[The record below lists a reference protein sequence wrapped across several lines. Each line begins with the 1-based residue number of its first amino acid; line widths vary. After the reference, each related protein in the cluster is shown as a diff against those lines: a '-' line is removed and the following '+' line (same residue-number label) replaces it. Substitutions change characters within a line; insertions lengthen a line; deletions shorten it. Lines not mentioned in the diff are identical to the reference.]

1 MHPKHPRIEA
11 LLRDAHT
18 AEKQLRTAL
27 GKLLTFGVAADD
39 LPNHRDIFGL
49 ALLGDHERAE
59 VVSQLRSHW
68 PALQERGL
76 VAELSPDDVPTPLLR
91 LLVYTVNHL
100 EEIPSLLDA
109 LLVDAAP
116 TPAPEMFEAPE
127 QIRGVYWGQRLSILF
142 SANDTE
148 AIRIHADEVLGFSP
162 VLLRSIDGKVRGEI
176 DVLADTGRFTFT
188 LLSRSGTVFQHI
200 LNITVAQTLQ
210 ELQDE

>member
-109 LLVDAAP
+109 LTYQFYSQRTTLRLFES
-116 TPAPEMFEAPE
+116 TPM
-127 QIRGVYWGQRLSILF
+127 RYSGSVLSCC
-142 SANDTE
+142 
-148 AIRIHADEVLGFSP
+148 V
-162 VLLRSIDGKVRGEI
+162 
-176 DVLADTGRFTFT
+176 
-188 LLSRSGTVFQHI
+188 Q
-200 LNITVAQTLQ
+200 
-210 ELQDE
+210 

>member
-116 TPAPEMFEAPE
+116 
-127 QIRGVYWGQRLSILF
+127 RRL
-142 SANDTE
+142 
-148 AIRIHADEVLGFSP
+148 P
-162 VLLRSIDGKVRGEI
+162 
-176 DVLADTGRFTFT
+176 
-188 LLSRSGTVFQHI
+188 
-200 LNITVAQTLQ
+200 
-210 ELQDE
+210 